1 MFRVVNNKIYIT
13 RGDTPTYSASFYRED
28 MAPYVI
34 PRINNPRLVF
44 TVRNTSYYDA
54 GDAAIQYRFKWEIE
68 DTFEDTKIYKYRDI
82 TDVGDP
88 WIAPPTPEWSDAK
101 KAAVY
106 WANGTDENGKT
117 VTEYMIYRYD
127 EDEDEYEWVPYETP
141 QLSFAFKHEDT
152 RKLAVKTYWY
162 DISLYGTNSDDTTE
176 YKKAILVPHEFIVG
190 GTLSRGK

>member
-13 RGDTPTYSASFYRED
+13 RGDTPTYSARFYRED

-34 PRINNPRLVF
+34 PRVNNPHLVF

-54 GDAAIQYRFKWEIE
+54 GDAAIQYRFPLDIA
-68 DTFEDTKIYKYRDI
+68 DTFEDTTIYPYSDI
-82 TDVGDP
+82 PDGGDP
-88 WIAPPTPEWSDAK
+88 WTEPPDSEWLGAK

-106 WANGTDENGKT
+106 WANTVQNGKT
-117 VTEYMIYRYD
+117 VTEYMIYR
-127 EDEDEYEWVPYETP
+127 EGEWVPYEAP
-141 QLSFAFKHEDT
+141 QLSFAFKYEDT

-162 DISLYGTNSDDTTE
+162 DISLYGTNSDDATE